1 MMKTHPFPKESRLLK
16 KTEFRKVYE
25 EGQVVR
31 SQAFVLFYITGE
43 EEKPSRLGI
52 TVTRSFGGAVR
63 RNRIKR
69 LLREAFRLQRPLMA
83 MGMDMVVN
91 VRSGADKLGFREV
104 FDQFSMLTKKADINR
119 AGDV

>member
-1 MMKTHPFPKESRLLK
+1 MKTHPFPKEFRLLK

-31 SQAFVLFYITGE
+31 SQAFVLFYIKGE

-83 MGMDMVVN
+83 MGMDMVIN

-104 FDQFSMLTKKADINR
+104 SDQFSMLTKKADINR

>member
-1 MMKTHPFPKESRLLK
+1 MKTHPFPKEFRLLK

-31 SQAFVLFYITGE
+31 SQAFVLFYIKGE

-52 TVTRSFGGAVR
+52 TVTRSFGRAVR

-69 LLREAFRLQRPLMA
+69 LIREAFRLLRPSMA
-83 MGMDMVVN
+83 MGLDMVIN

-104 FDQFSMLTKKADINR
+104 FDQFSMLIKKADVNR
-119 AGDV
+119 VGDV